1 MSLRDEI
8 LSKISSIPAMPTVIV
23 KIRKLLSNPD
33 VNFKELAQ
41 TIKYDPGLTTNI
53 LRLANSAY
61 FGFSRSVNSIQ
72 HAIVRLGM
80 KRTYELAV
88 AAAIAPMTQKAVK
101 GYDLLPGKLWEHS
114 VAVAIGAEQLA
125 SVLNLKAPDYTFTT
139 GLLHDIGKIV
149 LGTFVEV
156 DAAPIMT
163 LAFQKGVSFDQA
175 EKQVLGI
182 NHAEVGAI
190 LLEKWNL
197 PECIVDVDR
206 WHHQPD
212 MFQGDTLVL
221 DLVHVADVLSMMGG
235 LGIGKDGLNYYSS
248 SEVAS
253 RLKLTAKIT
262 ETVVCKI
269 MSGLKELSS
278 LFSSGIREGNRNSS

>member
-8 LSKISSIPAMPTVIV
+8 LSKIISIPAMPTVIV

-88 AAAIAPMTQKAVK
+88 AAAVAPMTQKAVK
-101 GYDLLPGKLWEHS
+101 GYDLSPGKLWEHS

-125 SVLNLKAPDYTFTT
+125 SVLDLKAPDYTFTA
-139 GLLHDIGKIV
+139 GLLHDIGKII

-156 DAAPIMT
+156 DADPIMT

-182 NHAEVGAI
+182 NHAEAGAI

-197 PECIVDVDR
+197 PECIVDVNR

-212 MFQGDTLVL
+212 MFQGNTLVL
-221 DLVHVADVLSMMGG
+221 DLVHVADVFSMMGG

-248 SEVAS
+248 AEVVS
-253 RLKLTAKIT
+253 RLKLTTKIT

-269 MSGLKELSS
+269 MSGLKEISS
-278 LFSSGIREGNRNSS
+278 LFSSEIREENKNGS